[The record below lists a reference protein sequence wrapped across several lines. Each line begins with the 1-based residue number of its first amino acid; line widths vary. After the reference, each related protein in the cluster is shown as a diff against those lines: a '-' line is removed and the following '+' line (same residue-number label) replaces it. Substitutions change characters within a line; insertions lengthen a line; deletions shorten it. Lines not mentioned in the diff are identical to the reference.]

1 MELNRSDSS
10 LDKVL
15 ARKWRPKN
23 FSQVIGQETTVKA
36 LKHALKTNRLHHA
49 YLLTGSRGVGKTTIA
64 RLVAK
69 AVNCLSGEKNE
80 PCTIC
85 KTCEE
90 IDAGSF
96 IDVIEID
103 AASNRGVEEI
113 QHILEQTQYAPS
125 FGLKKVIVIDEVHM
139 LSNHAFNAMLKTLEE
154 PPDHIIFILATTD
167 PQKIPATVVSR
178 CLQFVLRNIS
188 SKLVFSHLSDILK
201 VEEIYFEES
210 ALKEI
215 SLAAHGSMRDALSIT
230 DQALACGEGK
240 IDEVTVIE
248 ILGLVKKSAI
258 DRLIIS
264 IADFDIKLTLQQA
277 EELINGGISASSV
290 LADLAKIFHQASI
303 YLTLN
308 NDGSEE
314 SDQSVCYLCNKV
326 NLETIQLYYQ
336 IVTLGRRD
344 LSLSPDDFIGLDMT
358 LIRLFTLLPKNISNS
373 YRSLDKTFDKNEE
386 FNDIHSQ
393 NMHSQVVV
401 TQKPPEE
408 RKNLITELT
417 PNNWVNFA
425 REFDV
430 KGLLRQFFHQAILL
444 EIKNQGVV
452 TLRFLVPLLV
462 LNEHTLIERVQVFLS
477 EKFKIKDL
485 KIEVKV
491 GDSQKKNL
499 AEVEREI
506 LNTKIDDSEKKIIDY
521 PLTKKLIKHFD
532 AKIVRDSIET
542 KENKI

>member
-248 ILGLVKKSAI
+248 ILGLVNKSAI

-314 SDQSVCYLCNKV
+314 SDQSLCYLCNKV

-373 YRSLDKTFDKNEE
+373 YRSLDKTSDKNEE
-386 FNDIHSQ
+386 FND
-393 NMHSQVVV
+393 MHSQSVVI
-401 TQKPPEE
+401 QKSPGE

>member
-36 LKHALKTNRLHHA
+36 LKHALKTKRLHHA

-125 FGLKKVIVIDEVHM
+125 LGLKKVIVIDEVHM

-277 EELINGGISASSV
+277 EELINGGTSASSV

-314 SDQSVCYLCNKV
+314 SDQSLCYLCNKV

-373 YRSLDKTFDKNEE
+373 YRSLDKTSDKNEE

-393 NMHSQVVV
+393 NMHPQVVV
-401 TQKPPEE
+401 TQKPPEK

>member
-125 FGLKKVIVIDEVHM
+125 LGLKKVIVIDEVHM

-215 SLAAHGSMRDALSIT
+215 SLAAHGSMRDALSIYDRMVSFSNQQLT
-230 DQALACGEGK
+230 VKSVSENLNVLDHETFFSVTSLILKHDIPALLLAF
-240 IDEVTVIE
+240 DELVQKGFDE
-248 ILGLVKKSAI
+248 IQFVSGLGLHFRILMVSKENSTLKLLEVSNTTQEKYKSQTQEAPLSLLLEAI
-258 DRLIIS
+258 DLTSKCELDYRNTKNKRL
-264 IADFDIKLTLQQA
+264 
-277 EELINGGISASSV
+277 
-290 LADLAKIFHQASI
+290 
-303 YLTLN
+303 
-308 NDGSEE
+308 
-314 SDQSVCYLCNKV
+314 
-326 NLETIQLYYQ
+326 
-336 IVTLGRRD
+336 
-344 LSLSPDDFIGLDMT
+344 
-358 LIRLFTLLPKNISNS
+358 
-373 YRSLDKTFDKNEE
+373 
-386 FNDIHSQ
+386 
-393 NMHSQVVV
+393 
-401 TQKPPEE
+401 
-408 RKNLITELT
+408 
-417 PNNWVNFA
+417 
-425 REFDV
+425 
-430 KGLLRQFFHQAILL
+430 
-444 EIKNQGVV
+444 
-452 TLRFLVPLLV
+452 
-462 LNEHTLIERVQVFLS
+462 LIELCLMQIASLRLE
-477 EKFKIKDL
+477 EKTTDL
-485 KIEVKV
+485 
-491 GDSQKKNL
+491 
-499 AEVEREI
+499 
-506 LNTKIDDSEKKIIDY
+506 
-521 PLTKKLIKHFD
+521 
-532 AKIVRDSIET
+532 
-542 KENKI
+542 

>member
-125 FGLKKVIVIDEVHM
+125 LGLKKVIVIDEVHM

-344 LSLSPDDFIGLDMT
+344 LSLSPDEFIGLDMT

-373 YRSLDKTFDKNEE
+373 YRSLDKTSDKNEE
-386 FNDIHSQ
+386 FND
-393 NMHSQVVV
+393 MHSQVVV

>member
-125 FGLKKVIVIDEVHM
+125 LGLKKVIVIDEVHM

-154 PPDHIIFILATTD
+154 PPDHIIFILATTE

-258 DRLIIS
+258 DRLIMS
-264 IADFDIKLTLQQA
+264 IADFNIKLTLQQA

-452 TLRFLVPLLV
+452 TLSFLVPLLV

>member
-36 LKHALKTNRLHHA
+36 LKHALKTKRLHHA

-125 FGLKKVIVIDEVHM
+125 LGLKKVIVIDEVHM

-344 LSLSPDDFIGLDMT
+344 LSLSPDEFIGLDMT

-373 YRSLDKTFDKNEE
+373 YRSLDKTSDKNEE
-386 FNDIHSQ
+386 IND
-393 NMHSQVVV
+393 MHSQVVV

>member
-125 FGLKKVIVIDEVHM
+125 LGLKKVIVIDEVHM

-248 ILGLVKKSAI
+248 ILGLVNKSAI

-290 LADLAKIFHQASI
+290 LSDLAKIFHQASI

-314 SDQSVCYLCNKV
+314 SDQSLCYLCNKV

>member
-248 ILGLVKKSAI
+248 ILGLVNKSAI

-277 EELINGGISASSV
+277 EELINGGTSASSV

-314 SDQSVCYLCNKV
+314 SDQSLCYLCNKV

-373 YRSLDKTFDKNEE
+373 YRSLDKTSDKNEE

-393 NMHSQVVV
+393 NMHPQEVV
-401 TQKPPEE
+401 TQKPPEK

>member
-125 FGLKKVIVIDEVHM
+125 LGLKKVIVIDEVHM

-277 EELINGGISASSV
+277 EELINGGTSASSV

-314 SDQSVCYLCNKV
+314 SDQSLCYLCNKV

>member
-36 LKHALKTNRLHHA
+36 LKHALKTNSLHHA

-125 FGLKKVIVIDEVHM
+125 LGLKKVIVIDEVHM

-154 PPDHIIFILATTD
+154 PPDHIIFILATTE

-314 SDQSVCYLCNKV
+314 SDQSLCYLCNKV

-373 YRSLDKTFDKNEE
+373 YRSLDKTSDKNEE
-386 FNDIHSQ
+386 FND
-393 NMHSQVVV
+393 MHSQVVV
-401 TQKPPEE
+401 TQKSPEE

-444 EIKNQGVV
+444 EIQNQGVV

>member
-125 FGLKKVIVIDEVHM
+125 LGLKKVIVIDEVHM

-258 DRLIIS
+258 DRLIMS
-264 IADFDIKLTLQQA
+264 IADFNIKLTLQQA

-314 SDQSVCYLCNKV
+314 SDQSVRYLCNKV

-373 YRSLDKTFDKNEE
+373 YRSLDKTSDKNEE

>member
-125 FGLKKVIVIDEVHM
+125 LGLKKVIVIDEVHM

-258 DRLIIS
+258 DRLIMS
-264 IADFDIKLTLQQA
+264 IADFNIKLTLQQA

-314 SDQSVCYLCNKV
+314 SDQSLCYLCNKV

>member
-258 DRLIIS
+258 DKLIMS
-264 IADFDIKLTLQQA
+264 IADFNIKLTLQQA

-314 SDQSVCYLCNKV
+314 SDQSLCYLCNKV

-373 YRSLDKTFDKNEE
+373 YRSLDKTSDKNEE
-386 FNDIHSQ
+386 FND
-393 NMHSQVVV
+393 MHSQVVV

>member
-85 KTCEE
+85 KTCKE

-248 ILGLVKKSAI
+248 ILGLVNKSAI

-277 EELINGGISASSV
+277 EELINGGTSASSV

-314 SDQSVCYLCNKV
+314 SDQSLCYLCNKV

-373 YRSLDKTFDKNEE
+373 YRSLDKTSDKNEE

-393 NMHSQVVV
+393 NMHPQVVV
-401 TQKPPEE
+401 TQKPPEK

>member
-125 FGLKKVIVIDEVHM
+125 LGLKKVIVIDEVHM

-308 NDGSEE
+308 NDSSEE
-314 SDQSVCYLCNKV
+314 SDQSLCYLCNKV

>member
-258 DRLIIS
+258 DKLIMS
-264 IADFDIKLTLQQA
+264 IADFNIKLTLQQA

-314 SDQSVCYLCNKV
+314 SDQSLCYLCNKV

-344 LSLSPDDFIGLDMT
+344 LSLSPDEFIGLDMT

-373 YRSLDKTFDKNEE
+373 YRSLDKTSDKNEE
-386 FNDIHSQ
+386 FND
-393 NMHSQVVV
+393 MHSQVVV